1 MRRIVSQNKSRNNR
15 GVTLVEVMIALV
27 IMLVVFM
34 GLIQASLLSIDSNLR
49 NELRDEAVRIGSES
63 MARSRS
69 VAWATLV
76 PGSSTDTTVRRTFRN
91 LSQDFT
97 VTQAVAPLLD
107 ASNKQVTI
115 TVSYTYRDDVNTFRL
130 NSIVRQP

>member
-1 MRRIVSQNKSRNNR
+1 VSQNKSRNNR